1 MERVAGD
8 KKGPVNAL
16 LKFLAKIQGWRVL
29 RFLQALGCVFFEI
42 DI

>member
-1 MERVAGD
+1 VGD
-8 KKGPVNAL
+8 KKAAVNAL

-29 RFLQALGCVFFEI
+29 RFLQAPGCVFFEN